1 MRFESLKFRNGKGKA
16 TGGPGGKPH
25 KSHNEGEK
33 KIMSQYLRYGSS
45 AHAELDVRGS
55 FIMECAGI
63 SPHTPAS
70 ADRMLFN
77 KVS

>member
-1 MRFESLKFRNGKGKA
+1 MERGKLLEALEG
-16 TGGPGGKPH
+16 
-25 KSHNEGEK
+25 SHVKVIMKEK

-70 ADRMLFN
+70 DDRMLFN